1 MRFCHVKSCYF
12 RGACKM
18 KKFRTKIPDLEV
30 FLYGFCYFDAI
41 FTKAIERGLRGCFA
55 NSLLSRASILLL

>member
-1 MRFCHVKSCYF
+1 
-12 RGACKM
+12 M

-41 FTKAIERGLRGCFA
+41 FTKAIERTLRGCFA
-55 NSLLSRASILLL
+55 NSLL